1 MGQSQIRLP
10 LTPRNR
16 IIGGA
21 VGERRAMY
29 LPAIGTMARC
39 AVRTSSGVL
48 AVGLPRTA
56 EVELGERNS
65 SLRGRAA
72 LEDDWLSAGQA
83 VCDEGCTGRYTQKG
97 SPDLRWTALNEVAPA
112 GESWRPS
119 ISMSLSTREY
129 PLSGR
134 RTGLSRDPPPR
145 PGGRCRSSRQPCP
158 LRVIRSGRRPL
169 RLVGPEQ
176 AEQTAQKVLADWGQL
191 LRLSLH
197 SVEYP
202 RPAQRGLPD

>member
-21 VGERRAMY
+21 AGERRAMY

-56 EVELGERNS
+56 GVELGERNS

-72 LEDDWLSAGQA
+72 LEDDWLLAGQA
-83 VCDEGCTGRYTQKG
+83 VCDEGCTC
-97 SPDLRWTALNEVAPA
+97 
-112 GESWRPS
+112 
-119 ISMSLSTREY
+119 
-129 PLSGR
+129 
-134 RTGLSRDPPPR
+134 SR
-145 PGGRCRSSRQPCP
+145 
-158 LRVIRSGRRPL
+158 
-169 RLVGPEQ
+169 
-176 AEQTAQKVLADWGQL
+176 A
-191 LRLSLH
+191 
-197 SVEYP
+197 
-202 RPAQRGLPD
+202 